1 MGFPKVGWIVKR
13 VLIFGD
19 NMKRPRWYV
28 VHSYAGYENKV
39 KANLEQRVKSMG
51 MQDQIFQV
59 LIPTEKVLEAKA
71 GRRRFVQ
78 KKVFPGYVVV
88 EMILNNDSWQV
99 VRNTPGVTRFV
110 GSGGKPVP
118 LKESEINNIL
128 KQMGKGEKT
137 PKLEVELGESV
148 RIVVGPFTGYT
159 GKVKEIDYEKNKL
172 KVFLSIF
179 GRETA
184 VELDFNDVEKY

>member
-1 MGFPKVGWIVKR
+1 MASEEK
-13 VLIFGD
+13 
-19 NMKRPRWYV
+19 RWYV
-28 VHSYAGYENKV
+28 VHTYSGYENKV

-51 MQDQIFQV
+51 MEDQIFQV

-71 GRRRFVQ
+71 GRRKFVQ

-88 EMILNNDSWQV
+88 EMILNNESWQV

-110 GSGGKPVP
+110 GAGGKPVP
-118 LKESEINNIL
+118 LKEEEINIIL
-128 KQMGKGEKT
+128 KQMGKGEKP
-137 PKLEVELGESV
+137 PKLEVELGETI

-159 GKVKEIDYEKNKL
+159 GKVKEIDHDRNKL

-184 VELDFNDVEKY
+184 VELDFNDIEKY

>member
-1 MGFPKVGWIVKR
+1 MASEEK
-13 VLIFGD
+13 
-19 NMKRPRWYV
+19 RWYV
-28 VHSYAGYENKV
+28 VHTYSGYENKV

-51 MQDQIFQV
+51 MEDQIFQV

-71 GRRRFVQ
+71 GRRKFVQ

-88 EMILNNDSWQV
+88 EMILNNESWQV

-110 GSGGKPVP
+110 GAGGKPVP
-118 LKESEINNIL
+118 LKEEEINIIL
-128 KQMGKGEKT
+128 KQMGKGEKP
-137 PKLEVELGESV
+137 PKLEVELGETI
-148 RIVVGPFTGYT
+148 RIVIGPFTGYT
-159 GKVKEIDYEKNKL
+159 GKVKEIDHDRNKL

>member
-1 MGFPKVGWIVKR
+1 MASEEK
-13 VLIFGD
+13 
-19 NMKRPRWYV
+19 RWYV
-28 VHSYAGYENKV
+28 VHTYSGYENKV

-51 MQDQIFQV
+51 MEDQIFQV

-71 GRRRFVQ
+71 GRRKFVQ

-88 EMILNNDSWQV
+88 EMILNNESWQV

-110 GSGGKPVP
+110 GAGGKPVP
-118 LKESEINNIL
+118 LKEEEINIIL
-128 KQMGKGEKT
+128 KQMGKGEKP
-137 PKLEVELGESV
+137 PKLEVELGETI

-159 GKVKEIDYEKNKL
+159 GKVKEIDHDRNKL

>member
-1 MGFPKVGWIVKR
+1 MIIVASNK
-13 VLIFGD
+13 
-19 NMKRPRWYV
+19 KKWYV
-28 VHSYAGYENKV
+28 VHTYSSYENKV

-59 LIPTEKVLEAKA
+59 LIPTEKVLEVKA
-71 GRRRFVQ
+71 GKRRYVQ

-88 EMILNNDSWQV
+88 EMMLNNESWQV

-118 LKESEINNIL
+118 LKESEIDSIL
-128 KQMGKGEKT
+128 KQMGRGEKA
-137 PKLEVELGESV
+137 PKLDIEVGESV
-148 RIVVGPFTGYT
+148 RIIVGPFTGYT
-159 GKVKEIDYEKNKL
+159 GKVKEIDYEKSKL

-179 GRETA
+179 GRETS
-184 VELDFNDVEKY
+184 VELGFNDVEKY

>member
-1 MGFPKVGWIVKR
+1 MALEEK
-13 VLIFGD
+13 
-19 NMKRPRWYV
+19 RWYV
-28 VHSYAGYENKV
+28 VHTYSGYENKV

-51 MQDQIFQV
+51 MEDQIFQV

-71 GRRRFVQ
+71 GRRKFVQ

-88 EMILNNDSWQV
+88 EMILNNESWQV

-110 GSGGKPVP
+110 GAGGKPVP
-118 LKESEINNIL
+118 LKETEINTIL
-128 KQMGKGEKT
+128 KQMGKGEKP
-137 PKLEVELGESV
+137 PKLEVDLGETI

-159 GKVKEIDYEKNKL
+159 GKVKEIDRDRNKL

>member
-1 MGFPKVGWIVKR
+1 MDANRKK
-13 VLIFGD
+13 
-19 NMKRPRWYV
+19 WYV
-28 VHSYAGYENKV
+28 VHTYSGYENKV

-99 VRNTPGVTRFV
+99 VRNTPGVTRVV